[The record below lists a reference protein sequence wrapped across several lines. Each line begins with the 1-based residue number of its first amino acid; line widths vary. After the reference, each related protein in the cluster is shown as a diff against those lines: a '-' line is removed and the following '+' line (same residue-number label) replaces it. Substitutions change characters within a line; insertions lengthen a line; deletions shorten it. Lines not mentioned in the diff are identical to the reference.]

1 MRRRFHKEQYVIL
14 TDLGWYTGSTTE
26 FSKNLYDAKV
36 YIAPYTGGNDAR
48 YLESL
53 DTIKEVTVHYIRT

>member
-26 FSKNLYDAKV
+26 FSKNLYNAKV
-36 YIAPYTGGNDAR
+36 YIAPYTGG
-48 YLESL
+48 E
-53 DTIKEVTVHYIRT
+53 